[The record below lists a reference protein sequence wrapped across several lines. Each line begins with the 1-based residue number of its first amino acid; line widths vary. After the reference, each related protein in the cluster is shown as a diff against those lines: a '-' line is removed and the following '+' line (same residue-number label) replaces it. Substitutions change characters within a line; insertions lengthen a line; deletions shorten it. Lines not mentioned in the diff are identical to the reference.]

1 MLCNFKIVLI
11 FVAVLQCIMIISRE
25 IVNLIYRYKIKYPVI
40 AITGPRQSGKT
51 TMLKTVFTEYE
62 YVSLENPDIRNFA
75 ESDPNG
81 FLARYPGKIIFD
93 EVQRVPSLFSYIQ
106 TRVDESGEMGQ
117 FILSGSQNF
126 HLMENI
132 TQSLAGRVAIFKLF
146 PFDFQELHTAEL
158 LPDDYLQ
165 ILVKGFYPA
174 IYDRDIPSRI
184 FYSNYVQT
192 YVQRDVSELIAI
204 KDIRLFQNFL
214 GLCAARAGQLL
225 NLNALANE
233 CGISQPTAKSW
244 MSALENSYILFQ
256 LFPYHENFSKRI
268 VKTPKLYFYDTGL
281 LCHLLKINTP
291 EQILTHPV
299 KGNIFKNMMIA
310 EYVKRIHHK
319 NNFQDVWFWR
329 DSAGHEVDLIIQ
341 DGQQLNIVEMKAGL
355 TIMSDMFNGLTWW
368 ENLSGRKDLLKTLI
382 YGGNESQT
390 RSLGKVLSWKEFGK

>member
-1 MLCNFKIVLI
+1 MVIKRDITDLVLKYG
-11 FVAVLQCIMIISRE
+11 M
-25 IVNLIYRYKIKYPVI
+25 KYPVI

-51 TMLKTVFTEYE
+51 TLIKSVFPEYE

-75 ESDPNG
+75 ENDPNG
-81 FLARYPGKIIFD
+81 FLERYATKVIFD
-93 EVQRVPSLFSYIQ
+93 EVQRVPALFSYIQ
-106 TRVDESGEMGQ
+106 TKVDESGEMGQ

-146 PFDFQELHTAEL
+146 PFDLQELQTAGL

-174 IYDRDIPSRI
+174 IYDRDIPSKI

-192 YVQRDVSELIAI
+192 YIQRDVSELIAI

-214 GLCAARAGQLL
+214 GLCATRAGQLL

-281 LCHLLKINTP
+281 LCYLFKISTS

-299 KGNIFKNMMIA
+299 KGNLFENMMIA

-319 NNFQDVWFWR
+319 NNFQDAWFWR

-341 DGQQLNIVEMKAGL
+341 DGQHLNIVEIKAGQ
-355 TIMSDMFNGLTWW
+355 TIMSDMFKSLTWW
-368 ENLSGRKDLLKTLI
+368 ENLSRRKNLSKTLV
-382 YGGNESQT
+382 YGGKESQH
-390 RSLGKVLSWKEFGK
+390 RSLGDVLPWKEFGR